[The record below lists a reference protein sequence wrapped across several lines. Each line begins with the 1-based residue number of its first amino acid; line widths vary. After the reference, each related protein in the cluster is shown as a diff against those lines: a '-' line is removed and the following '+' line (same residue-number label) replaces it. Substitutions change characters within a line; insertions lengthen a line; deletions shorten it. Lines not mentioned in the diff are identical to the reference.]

1 MPDAVIDVA
10 TFRALEEAA
19 GAEFVAELVRTF
31 LDEAPR
37 MTGQL
42 AAALAAHDEEMFRR
56 AAHSLKSNSLTFGAM
71 ALGALA
77 RGLELDA
84 RDVVKAG
91 DPGALVALAAEQQ
104 RVAAALEE
112 LRNA

>member
-1 MPDAVIDVA
+1 MADAAIDAA
-10 TFRALEEAA
+10 TFRALEDAA
-19 GAEFVAELVRTF
+19 GAEFVAELVGTF

-37 MTGQL
+37 MTEAL
-42 AAALAAHDEEMFRR
+42 AAALAAGDVETFRR
-56 AAHSLKSNSLTFGAM
+56 TAHSLKSNSMTFGAM

-84 RDVVKAG
+84 RDVVQAG
-91 DPGALVALAAEQQ
+91 DPGALFALAAEQQ
-104 RVAAALEE
+104 RVAAALKE